1 MEETLATLNSGA
13 GPDGRTARAH
23 AHSAHAHSAQQAARP
38 ETATEASTQG
48 AAAQA
53 GGARAPDAAAEV
65 AARRGSS
72 STGEGKCN
80 GHGNGE
86 SHRERNGRAIT
97 SAALDGLGS
106 GKVGGAGGAHAAS
119 ARAGG

>member
-1 MEETLATLNSGA
+1 
-13 GPDGRTARAH
+13 
-23 AHSAHAHSAQQAARP
+23 
-38 ETATEASTQG
+38 
-48 AAAQA
+48 
-53 GGARAPDAAAEV
+53 V

-119 ARAGG
+119 ARAGGSSFAGAGTSELPSAELQVCALAYAIAY